1 MPNNTF
7 QMITQKRGRMKYLL
21 ITIYVPLL
29 FMILLSLLMKR
40 GIFPKTPI
48 VFYLSMAAIT
58 VLGYFLIFKKNHSIQ
73 IQDNTITET
82 DWLRKN
88 TQEIKAAQVCCFRR
102 NFLGEI
108 ILLDKNGK
116 KLLCVEKNMSNFD
129 LFQQWLEQHNIYKM

>member
-1 MPNNTF
+1 MPKNKF

-48 VFYLSMAAIT
+48 VFYLSMAAIS

-82 DWLRKN
+82 DWSRKN
-88 TQEIKAAQVCCFRR
+88 TRKIKASQVCCFRR

-108 ILLDKNGK
+108 ILLDTNSK

-129 LFQQWLEQHNIYKM
+129 LFQQWLERHNIYKM

>member
-1 MPNNTF
+1 MPTNNF

-40 GIFPKTPI
+40 GILPKTPI

-82 DWLRKN
+82 DWLQKN
-88 TQEIKAAQVCCFRR
+88 TREIKAAQVCCFRR
-102 NFLGEI
+102 NFLGEF
-108 ILLDKNGK
+108 ILLDTNGK